1 MNRRIEIQKTPT
13 NELKKGDLFLL
24 WADEDLAELREVV
37 DFPTCGIFA
46 YKSLKHAKKWE
57 MERDANGYVFKIIK

>member
-1 MNRRIEIQKTPT
+1 MKRIIEIQKTPT

-24 WADEDLAELREVV
+24 WADEDFAELRKVV
-37 DFPTCGIFA
+37 DFPTNGIFS
-46 YKSLKHAKKWE
+46 YKSLKHTKKWE